1 MSTLDRRDALKV
13 VLGGIGGIAIA
24 KTLPG
29 ELTDSVSAESAG
41 KRLGA
46 VQVMNNFPTAG
57 RYEFNSQPIFK
68 VSKGGK
74 SEVIVCQGKMVI
86 QTQKPFLNSDK
97 KQQVNVEVL
106 EWKAVGTSELL
117 GGPVVL
123 TMTKGRKGSE
133 ASRVVASTTKDFPA
147 DAQFAVS
154 YEMKTS
160 SGTVSGLNG
169 VIRGVIR
176 ALPPLPADMM
186 SMDKLELDGG
196 TLVSSSNDV
205 SVEPVAWAC

>member
-29 ELTDSVSAESAG
+29 KLTNSVLAESAG
-41 KRLGA
+41 KQLGT

-86 QTQKPFLNSDK
+86 QTQKPFLNRDK

-123 TMTKGRKGSE
+123 TMTKGNAKKTSH
-133 ASRVVASTTKDFPA
+133 VVASNTKDFPA
-147 DAQFAVS
+147 NAQFSVS

-160 SGTVSGLNG
+160 SETISGLTG
-169 VIRGVIR
+169 VIKGVIR
-176 ALPPLPADMM
+176 ALPPLPADVM
-186 SMDKLELDGG
+186 SMDKLELDGS
-196 TLVSSSNDV
+196 TIVSSNGGV